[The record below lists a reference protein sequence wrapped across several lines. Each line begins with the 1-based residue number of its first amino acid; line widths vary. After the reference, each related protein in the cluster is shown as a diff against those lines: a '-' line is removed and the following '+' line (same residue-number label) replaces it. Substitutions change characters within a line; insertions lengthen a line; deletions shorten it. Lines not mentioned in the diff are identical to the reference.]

1 MNKEVLLKDLGE
13 KIRLI
18 RKDKGITQVQLA
30 HSIGKDQQSIQRLEA
45 GNINPSYIYLQE
57 IADGLNIPLLDLLS
71 KPLPAKT
78 WFEFIFPENF
88 FDYVTVIKLCCT
100 WKILTPIKKLPIELK
115 ATKL

>member
-13 KIRLI
+13 KIRGI

-57 IADGLNIPLLDLLS
+57 IADGLSVPLLELLQ
-71 KPLPAKT
+71 LPVKT
-78 WFEFIFPENF
+78 
-88 FDYVTVIKLCCT
+88 
-100 WKILTPIKKLPIELK
+100 
-115 ATKL
+115 